1 MQSMSQTKDSP
12 SHRAYIDQPMTND
25 YQDVED
31 YRHQQQEQQQHQEQ
45 QEQPSSSSLPEQ
57 QHPQWNYR
65 SDQMM
70 RGIIPVEFVHTPQP
84 KYSNNNN
91 DNDNPNNLQVL
102 NGSKHP
108 LDTNTPYQER
118 PHKRRSP
125 RLRKSS
131 NE

>member
-1 MQSMSQTKDSP
+1 MQSMSQTKGLP

-25 YQDVED
+25 YQDVEN

-125 RLRKSS
+125 RLRKPSS
-131 NE
+131 E